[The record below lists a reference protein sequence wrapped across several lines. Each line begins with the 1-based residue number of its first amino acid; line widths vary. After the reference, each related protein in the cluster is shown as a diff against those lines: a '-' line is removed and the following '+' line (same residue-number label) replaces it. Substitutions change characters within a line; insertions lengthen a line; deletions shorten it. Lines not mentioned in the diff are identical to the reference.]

1 MQPTIP
7 LELQLQIFELAIPPL
22 MRRNLP
28 HLRELM
34 KTWPLVSRAWKAWAY
49 AKVPVVP
56 KLVLENAKTDQATFD
71 RFLAAVADSGRVV
84 KRFEVDLAGWDEQ
97 SISIDRLRDFLGH
110 AETLWLAPP
119 EDEYEWVFDLA
130 ACAGTD
136 TEFIEVVYNRDDPL
150 EADFDVEEWAL
161 SVGA

>member
-71 RFLAAVADSGRVV
+71 RSSPPSPIRVV
-84 KRFEVDLAGWDEQ
+84 
-97 SISIDRLRDFLGH
+97 SLRDFLGH